1 MRSGQRRTLESQFT
15 GSDSFKCIRHIKSGK
30 FTENMDQLQT
40 GCESLD
46 SPKRFR
52 DVCLSGSILNSYFL
66 ASVVLSL
73 SVYKHVI

>member
-15 GSDSFKCIRHIKSGK
+15 GYDSFKCIRNIKSGK